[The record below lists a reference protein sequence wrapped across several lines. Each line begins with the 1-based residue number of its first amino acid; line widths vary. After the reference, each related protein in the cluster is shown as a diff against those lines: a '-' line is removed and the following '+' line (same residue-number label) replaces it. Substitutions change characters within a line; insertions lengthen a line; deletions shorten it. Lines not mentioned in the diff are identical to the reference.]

1 VLDLRISP
9 RGRLEREIELIEK
22 ARPETDLCTWR
33 EPGNIFYA
41 TRTISK
47 FALTIPAYA
56 RAAVTA
62 RDPSRYRHEVFRHRH
77 AWLGLVGLI
86 GACASSA
93 AHDDGAAMDA
103 AAAGSAARAA
113 GSGGR
118 APASAGAGAGG
129 TKGAGMSNGG
139 MHGGSGGAHA
149 AGAGGAGG
157 TGGDD
162 NAGASGTGGA
172 AACVM
177 REISLDDSATGT
189 GMDQFDY
196 QGAWSTSSAPEK
208 WAGDD
213 HYTDAAD
220 ASATLRFEGE
230 RAALHAATA
239 SHHGIALVS
248 VDGAAPSEVDLYS
261 ATRADDVEV
270 WHSEALA
277 SGAHV
282 LVVRASGRK
291 NASSSGTTI
300 AVDRVVVTR
309 PDCAEANGSG
319 SGGAGAGG
327 TGGSGGQTGT
337 AGQGGNSGG
346 TVARPSYNT
355 GSGFFV
361 VGNKLYDANGVE
373 FRIRGLNKLHWDSD
387 SPGISKTHANT
398 VRWDIDFSQSAATN
412 LGLMQ
417 QSIADH
423 IVPMPGNWQGTCDES
438 TATLTSMVDTWVA
451 QASTWKTLEGS
462 MILNIAN
469 EWGPSSSVWRDAYIT
484 AIGRLR
490 EAGYL
495 CTISVTSGGCGQSN
509 DDLVN
514 YAQAVFDSDP
524 QKNVIFDQHIY
535 GNWSADGQ
543 SGATSLSA
551 GLDALAATGLP
562 MIVGEFGPGR
572 DIGPSPTDLT
582 PAEIMA
588 ACEARGIGWLAWAW
602 DDPPSNADDTW
613 FALSKNGD
621 YDSSADLTM
630 FGKVVVE
637 DPSYGLLVLAQPAT
651 IF

>member
-1 VLDLRISP
+1 L
-9 RGRLEREIELIEK
+9 
-22 ARPETDLCTWR
+22 
-33 EPGNIFYA
+33 
-41 TRTISK
+41 
-47 FALTIPAYA
+47 
-56 RAAVTA
+56 
-62 RDPSRYRHEVFRHRH
+62 
-77 AWLGLVGLI
+77 GLI

-93 AHDDGAAMDA
+93 AHDDGAGMDA
-103 AAAGSAARAA
+103 APGSAARAA
-113 GSGGR
+113 GSAGR
-118 APASAGAGAGG
+118 APASAGAGG
-129 TKGAGMSNGG
+129 TKGAGVSN
-139 MHGGSGGAHA
+139 GGSGGAHA
-149 AGAGGAGG
+149 AGTGGATGTGGVTG

-162 NAGASGTGGA
+162 SAGASGAGGM
-172 AACVM
+172 AACM
-177 REISLDDSATGT
+177 TREISLNDSATGT
-189 GMDQFDY
+189 GMDEFDF
-196 QGAWSTSSAPEK
+196 QGAWSMSSAPEK

-213 HYTDAAD
+213 HYTDTAD
-220 ASATLRFEGE
+220 ASVTLRFEGE

-248 VDGAAPSEVDLYS
+248 VDGGAASDVDLYS

-270 WHSEALA
+270 WHSEALG
-277 SGAHV
+277 SGVHV
-282 LVVRASGRK
+282 LVLRASGRQ

-309 PDCAEANGSG
+309 PDCTANGGG

-327 TGGSGGQTGT
+327 AGGGSGGQAGT
-337 AGQGGNSGG
+337 AGQGGSSGG

-373 FRIRGLNKLHWDSD
+373 FRIRGLNKLHWDGD

-417 QSIADH
+417 QSITSH

-451 QASTWKTLEGS
+451 QASTWKTLDGS

-509 DDLVN
+509 DDLVS

-535 GNWSADGQ
+535 GNWNASGQ

-572 DIGPSPTDLT
+572 GIGPSPTELT

-613 FALSKNGD
+613 FALSKNGK